1 MNRIALGGLL
11 AAALGAAVLP
21 LVLHRHAPPRAAGGQ
36 AAAPVVRTVADV
48 PLPGPAVRFD
58 YQSLDIR
65 SDRLYIAHMGADQV
79 VVFNVRTRR
88 VEGTIDG
95 LPGVTGVW
103 VVPALGAVYASVTGL
118 HQVAVIDA
126 RSLQVTARVGV
137 IGFPDGIAYAPDQ
150 QKIYVSDESGGG
162 ELVLD
167 ARTNTVVRTI
177 PLDGEAGNTLY
188 DPGSRCIL
196 VAAQTRNQVWVVDP
210 ASDRVLGRFDLAGAE
225 RPHGMAID
233 AARRIAFVANE
244 RNAKLLIVDLRTMKV
259 TGTAPVGADPDV
271 LAFDPDWQRL
281 YVASEP
287 GVVSVF
293 TEAGTGLA
301 HEGDIVIPY
310 AHSVAVDPRTHLVYL
325 PLQDVQGRPVLRIMA
340 GDAPTGN

>member
-1 MNRIALGGLL
+1 MNRLATLVLL
-11 AAALGAAVLP
+11 APALSACARPRPAPPAHDSAPTAVLT
-21 LVLHRHAPPRAAGGQ
+21 
-36 AAAPVVRTVADV
+36 TVADV

-65 SDRLYIAHMGADQV
+65 SDRLYIAHMGADEV
-79 VVFNVRTRR
+79 VVVNVKSRR
-88 VEGTIDG
+88 VEGTVAG

-103 VVPALGAVYASVTGL
+103 AVPALGRVYASVTGL

-126 RSLQVTARVGV
+126 HTLQVTARLGN

-150 QKIYVSDESGGG
+150 QKVYVSDESGGG

-167 ARTNTVVRTI
+167 ARAGTVLRTI
-177 PLDGEAGNTLY
+177 PLDGEAGNTLF

-196 VAAQTRNQVWVVDP
+196 VAVPTKNQVWVIDP
-210 ASDRVLGRFDLAGAE
+210 VSDRVLGRFDLAGAE

-244 RNAKLLIVDLRTMKV
+244 RDARLQIVDLRTMKV
-259 TGTAPVGADPDV
+259 TGSVPVGRDPDV
-271 LAFDPDWQRL
+271 LAFDPGWQRL

-287 GVVSVF
+287 GLVSVF
-293 TEAGTGLA
+293 TE
-301 HEGDIVIPY
+301 EGSTLVHNGDVQLPH

-325 PLQDVQGRPVLRIMA
+325 PLQDVDGRPVLRIMS
-340 GDAPTGN
+340 GLAPARN